1 MRPTPTGAASTRSPA
16 PIRLHP
22 TAARRFMTTRC
33 RSVRLSFGGR
43 ETVERPP
50 VAGVSSVRRF
60 SGAAGTGGATPTN
73 SVAQFAVDFAPA
85 GSLFQGLRAII
96 ISADPFFQEN
106 KEQLIQA
113 VNNWLAPENSSAGFF
128 WL

>member
-1 MRPTPTGAASTRSPA
+1 
-16 PIRLHP
+16 
-22 TAARRFMTTRC
+22 
-33 RSVRLSFGGR
+33 LSFGGR
-43 ETVERPP
+43 ETVELPP

-113 VNNWLAPENSSAGFF
+113 VNNWLAPENSGAGFF
-128 WL
+128 GCELGPRRHLNRKDSAKPRLPNFCEGQRAPM